1 MSNTSLISSLT
12 VKKMSTSANV
22 QKLLRLRA
30 RGVAPPVAGPAA
42 VAATAS
48 SFKSSGASPSS
59 GDSLTGGVI
68 TTLFYLS
75 SFLFIVFLILT
86 FINFT
91 IYPIFKLSP
100 YDKGFIS
107 MPVIDP
113 VHTAWM
119 KAPPKPG
126 ENARV
131 STPLS
136 TDYTISFDVFVNP
149 GFTSV
154 TRPHFVLYRG
164 DAATTFSANPSFS
177 DNFPNSNLI
186 VYIDP
191 MTNDMKILAMTD
203 HSSKRFATDACTT
216 NDQCYSNSCRNSIC
230 AASKTGEPC
239 ATDKDCIL
247 TNKCSINSTGNAVC
261 VAPIGA
267 TTPTISSLAA
277 DITANCTPATAAAIA
292 AAATT
297 AGIITPPAA
306 TTTPPAPILSYSET
320 VAILTNIPVGSV
332 FRLTIVYMLSHV
344 EVYIDGKLRAT
355 KILIGKPIKSLN
367 DFWPPPDSTALVQV
381 GSFNYWSRV
390 LLGSEI
396 HGLLPVAANDFFS
409 KKT

>member
-1 MSNTSLISSLT
+1 
-12 VKKMSTSANV
+12 MSTSANV

-30 RGVAPPVAGPAA
+30 RGVAPPAAVSPAVAGSAA
-42 VAATAS
+42 GSATTS
-48 SFKSSGASPSS
+48 TFKSSS
-59 GDSLTGGVI
+59 GESLTGGVI

-113 VHTAWM
+113 VQTSWL
-119 KAPPKPG
+119 KAPPRPG
-126 ENARV
+126 EKALV

-154 TRPHFVLYRG
+154 TTPHVVLYRG
-164 DAATTFSANPSFS
+164 DAATRFSATPSFS

-203 HSSKRFATDACTT
+203 RSSKRFATDACTT

-247 TNKCSINSTGNAVC
+247 TNKCSVNSTGNAVC
-261 VAPIGA
+261 VAPIGT
-267 TTPTISSLAA
+267 TTPTITSLAA

-297 AGIITPPAA
+297 AGIISPVSPVTSPS
-306 TTTPPAPILSYSET
+306 PILSYPET
-320 VAILTNIPVGSV
+320 VATLTNIPVGSV

-367 DFWPPPDSTALVQV
+367 DFWPPPDSTTVVQV

-390 LLGSEI
+390 LLASEI
-396 HGLLPVAANDFFS
+396 HGLLPVAGNDFFS

>member
-1 MSNTSLISSLT
+1 
-12 VKKMSTSANV
+12 MSTSANV

-30 RGVAPPVAGPAA
+30 RGVAPPAA
-42 VAATAS
+42 VAGSTAGSAAVTAS
-48 SFKSSGASPSS
+48 RIKSSP

-113 VHTAWM
+113 VQTAWL

-126 ENARV
+126 ENAHV

-136 TDYTISFDVFVNP
+136 TEYTISFDVFVNP

-154 TRPHFVLYRG
+154 TTPHVVLYRG
-164 DAATTFSANPSFS
+164 DAATTFSATPSFS
-177 DNFPNSNLI
+177 NNFPNSNLI

-203 HSSKRFATDACTT
+203 RSSKRFATDVCTT

-247 TNKCSINSTGNAVC
+247 TNKCSVNSTGNAVC
-261 VAPIGA
+261 VAPIGT
-267 TTPTISSLAA
+267 TTPTITSLAA

-297 AGIITPPAA
+297 AGIISPVSPVTS
-306 TTTPPAPILSYSET
+306 PAPILSYPET
-320 VAILTNIPVGSV
+320 VATLTNIPVGSV

-367 DFWPPPDSTALVQV
+367 DFWPPPDSTTVVQV

-390 LLGSEI
+390 LLASEI
-396 HGLLPVAANDFFS
+396 HGLLPVAGNDFFS